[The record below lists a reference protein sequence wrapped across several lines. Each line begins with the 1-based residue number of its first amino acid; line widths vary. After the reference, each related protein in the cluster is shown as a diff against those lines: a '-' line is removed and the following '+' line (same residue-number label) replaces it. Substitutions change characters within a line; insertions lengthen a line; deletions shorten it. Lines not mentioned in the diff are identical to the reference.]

1 MAEYS
6 YEDRYKLFS
15 KMCHEALRLT
25 KIDKIS
31 YVPVRSG
38 YLKTKA
44 IYGVRTSKNHYSIVF
59 NEKVADYIPYLEKG
73 TRPHDIPNSFG
84 LGDLPNPYTK
94 VPPFGVGGRFNGK
107 FHPGSTKHVGFI
119 EKQAGLIY
127 TTLKEKYGDIKLNVS
142 VKRN

>member
-15 KMCHEALRLT
+15 QMCREALRLT
-25 KIDKIS
+25 KIDKMS

-44 IYGVRTSKNHYSIVF
+44 IYGIRTSKNHYYIVF
-59 NEKVADYIPYLEKG
+59 DENVANYIPFLEEG
-73 TRPHDIPNSFG
+73 TRPHDIPNAFG
-84 LGDLPNPYTK
+84 LGYLPNPYTK

-119 EKQAGLIY
+119 EKQACLIY
-127 TTLKEKYGDIKLNVS
+127 TTLREKYGDIKLNVS